1 MDNEKEPVVP
11 VPAGVLAALEAM
23 CMLGDSCKT
32 INYKGILDTISSCAE
47 EVEEGLSSTI
57 GALSLSYV
65 MFEVEKTQGEEAAK
79 KLTNE
84 ILGRFQDEKKENFA
98 RFATNAINDFE
109 KMYRGDENEH
119 H

>member
-11 VPAGVLAALEAM
+11 VPAGVLTALEAV
-23 CMLGDSCKT
+23 CTFAHCKT
-32 INYKGILDTISSCAE
+32 INHKKILSIISSCAE
-47 EVEEGLSSTI
+47 EVEEGLSGTI
-57 GALSLSYV
+57 SALSLSYV
-65 MFEVEKTQGEEAAK
+65 MFEIEKTQGGEVAE

-84 ILGRFQDEKKENFA
+84 ILGRFQGEKKEALAQFA
-98 RFATNAINDFE
+98 ANTLDRFE